1 MLFSEYSTYSKERPV
16 ISFEIFPPRT
26 SRGMENLYQVIKDLV
41 ELRPHYITVTYGAM
55 GSTREKTLE
64 IASLIKDNFGVDTAC
79 HLTCVGSS
87 RKELDT
93 MLTRIYDAGIRN
105 IVAIRGDPP
114 SGESTF
120 VPPEDGYKYGSELVE
135 HIKAYEASKQMSGYF
150 GIAVG
155 GYPEKHLEAPDME
168 TDIENLKHKI
178 EAGADI
184 VKTQLFFTNFHYFG
198 FVDRV
203 RLAGITV
210 PIIPGLMPILSA
222 NQIERITSMCGSSI
236 PPDLKFKLDQA
247 QGDDQREREIG
258 ISQCIAQAKELL
270 DSGVPGLHF
279 YVLNKSEHMRE
290 IIEALE
296 VGSYR
301 TKLNEYAVNNP

>member
-1 MLFSEYSTYSKERPV
+1 MFFSEYSTYSKEKPV
-16 ISFEIFPPRT
+16 ISFEIFPPKT
-26 SRGMENLYQVIKDLV
+26 VGGMENLYKVIK
-41 ELRPHYITVTYGAM
+41 ELIELGPDYITVTYGAM

-64 IASLIKDNFGVDTAC
+64 IAAVIKDSFGVDSAC

-93 MLTRIYDAGIRN
+93 MLTRIYDSGIRN

-114 SGESTF
+114 SGESTYA
-120 VPPEDGYKYGSELVE
+120 PPEDGYKYGSELVG
-135 HIKAYEASKQMSGYF
+135 HIRAYEASRGMSGYF

-155 GYPEKHLEAPDME
+155 GYPEKHPEAPDME
-168 TDIENLKHKI
+168 TDIENLKRKI

-184 VKTQLFFTNFHYFG
+184 VKTQLFFNNSRYFE
-198 FVDRV
+198 FVDTT
-203 RLAGITV
+203 RLAGINV

-222 NQIERITSMCGSSI
+222 KQIERITSMCGSSI
-236 PPDLKFKLDQA
+236 PPDLRFKLDRA
-247 QGDDQREREIG
+247 QGDDQKEREIG

-296 VGSYR
+296 VRSY
-301 TKLNEYAVNNP
+301 KAKPNKYAVTNT

>member
-1 MLFSEYSTYSKERPV
+1 MLFSEYSTYSKERPI
-16 ISFEIFPPRT
+16 ISFEIFPPKT
-26 SRGMENLYQVIKDLV
+26 ARGMENLHQVIKDLV
-41 ELRPHYITVTYGAM
+41 ELGPDYITVTYGAM

-64 IASLIKDNFGVDTAC
+64 IASLIKDSFGIDTAC

-87 RKELDT
+87 KTELDDI
-93 MLTRIYDAGIRN
+93 LTRIYDAGIKN

-114 SGESTF
+114 SGESAF
-120 VPPEDGYKYGSELVE
+120 VPQENGYSYGSELVE
-135 HIKAYEASKQMSGYF
+135 HIRAYEAGRQMSGYF

-168 TDIENLKHKI
+168 TDIQNLKLKI
-178 EAGADI
+178 QAGADI
-184 VKTQLFFTNFHYFG
+184 VKTQLFFNNSSYFD
-198 FVDRV
+198 FIDKA

-222 NQIERITSMCGSSI
+222 KQIERITSMCGSSI

-247 QGDDQREREIG
+247 RGDEGKVREIG
-258 ISQCIAQAKELL
+258 ISQCIAQAIELL

-279 YVLNKSEHMRE
+279 YVLNKSEHMKE
-290 IIEALE
+290 IIQALG
-296 VGSYR
+296 VGSF
-301 TKLNEYAVNNP
+301 KGKMDKFAVTEN